1 MCLIDQFC
9 QTLRC
14 NKMTG
19 YHAVKELAFC
29 FTSNVCCT
37 QDLGS
42 QNIYDAGVA
51 LDGLSCFI
59 TGDLARDLANDI
71 VTLVSIIMAS
81 SSSSKCHVVL
91 LQKNHLFIMFLIFF
105 GLTPNRLLCHCSAS
119 ADSCHISGTGEDLFF
134 KFYI

>member
-1 MCLIDQFC
+1 
-9 QTLRC
+9 
-14 NKMTG
+14 MTA
-19 YHAVKELAFC
+19 YHAVKELTFC
-29 FTSNVCCT
+29 FTSHVCCT

-81 SSSSKCHVVL
+81 SSSSKYHVFL
-91 LQKNHLFIMFLIFF
+91 LQKIFYLFIMFLVFF
-105 GLTPNRLLCHCSAS
+105 CLTPNRLLSFMSSLCVC
-119 ADSCHISGTGEDLFF
+119 
-134 KFYI
+134 